1 MNGPSIKWSEDK
13 VPQSNNVDLWSK
25 LGIHGIPIVLPRGGG
40 DEIYSVIMANLIGH
54 SQTLKAGTVLG
65 KLYSASRSIPVEV
78 EHIKTLLE
86 EVMELMTN
94 HLSSVNAPIYPPSV
108 FTGPIYKPG
117 VVGLKQ
123 ALSYYSH
130 ERRSKVVGVNT
141 TVSSIHGPREME
153 FDINNLELEATQEG
167 GSEDDSNQAL
177 QSFCYLIKSVGTAQD
192 QTL

>member
-13 VPQSNNVDLWSK
+13 VPQSNVDLWSK
-25 LGIHGIPIVLPRGGG
+25 LGIHYCIPIVLPRGSG

-65 KLYSASRSIPVEV
+65 KLYSASRSTPGEV

-86 EVMELMTN
+86 KVMELMTN
-94 HLSSVNAPIYPPSV
+94 LISSVNAPIYPPSV
-108 FTGPIYKPG
+108 FTGPIYKPD